1 MKEFILDNG
10 MKLIYENRPSMLT
23 SVSIGLEAG
32 ASVEDWLLGLAH
44 ATEHM
49 IFKGTKTRSEKTI
62 NEELSKIFGFSNAMT
77 NFPYVIYYGTLLGED
92 LYKGLDIFSD
102 ILLNPSFPIEGF
114 KEEMDS
120 IKEELNEWDEELQQF
135 CEDKLLIHSFNK
147 NRLKYP
153 IIGRMED
160 LNKITLEDIKEFYKR
175 YYSPKNAV
183 ISIVSALPFEEVKEK
198 VERYFGGW
206 QGEEVEVQ
214 ASLEVPRLGEYI
226 DFRESINSCR
236 VEMIFTI
243 SNLTHEEIKSF
254 RIFNEFFGEG
264 MNSILFD
271 ILRTKNGLV
280 YDVITTISNEKH
292 IGLYKIEFSTSK
304 EKLDKSLTLVKEA
317 FNNVEKYE
325 KDFTKEK
332 IEELYKSIKLKK
344 LFKEE
349 QSIRLANS
357 MTTYAIMF
365 KDTNIF
371 VDMLEGIEKLTSKDI
386 INAAK
391 KVLKNPSIEIIM
403 PRGLYE

>member
-49 IFKGTKTRSEKTI
+49 IFKGTETRSEKTI

-153 IIGRMED
+153 IIGRIED
-160 LNKITLEDIKEFYKR
+160 LNRITLEDRSARFY
-175 YYSPKNAV
+175 
-183 ISIVSALPFEEVKEK
+183 
-198 VERYFGGW
+198 
-206 QGEEVEVQ
+206 
-214 ASLEVPRLGEYI
+214 
-226 DFRESINSCR
+226 
-236 VEMIFTI
+236 
-243 SNLTHEEIKSF
+243 
-254 RIFNEFFGEG
+254 
-264 MNSILFD
+264 
-271 ILRTKNGLV
+271 
-280 YDVITTISNEKH
+280 
-292 IGLYKIEFSTSK
+292 
-304 EKLDKSLTLVKEA
+304 
-317 FNNVEKYE
+317 
-325 KDFTKEK
+325 
-332 IEELYKSIKLKK
+332 
-344 LFKEE
+344 
-349 QSIRLANS
+349 
-357 MTTYAIMF
+357 
-365 KDTNIF
+365 
-371 VDMLEGIEKLTSKDI
+371 
-386 INAAK
+386 
-391 KVLKNPSIEIIM
+391 
-403 PRGLYE
+403 

>member
-1 MKEFILDNG
+1 M
-10 MKLIYENRPSMLT
+10 
-23 SVSIGLEAG
+23 
-32 ASVEDWLLGLAH
+32 
-44 ATEHM
+44 
-49 IFKGTKTRSEKTI
+49 
-62 NEELSKIFGFSNAMT
+62 
-77 NFPYVIYYGTLLGED
+77 
-92 LYKGLDIFSD
+92 
-102 ILLNPSFPIEGF
+102 
-114 KEEMDS
+114 
-120 IKEELNEWDEELQQF
+120 
-135 CEDKLLIHSFNK
+135 
-147 NRLKYP
+147 KYP
-153 IIGRMED
+153 IIGRIED
-160 LNKITLEDIKEFYKR
+160 LNRITLEDIKDFYKR

-183 ISIVSALPFEEVKEK
+183 ISIVSDLTFEEVKEK

-206 QGEEVEVQ
+206 KGEEVEVQ
-214 ASLEVPRLGEYI
+214 DSIEIPRLGEYI
-226 DFRESINSCR
+226 DFREGINSCR

-254 RIFNEFFGEG
+254 RIFNEF
-264 MNSILFD
+264 
-271 ILRTKNGLV
+271 LRTKNGLV

-371 VDMLEGIEKLTSKDI
+371 RDMLEGIEKLTSKDI
-386 INAAK
+386 IHVAK

>member
-32 ASVEDWLLGLAH
+32 ASVEEGLLGLAH

-49 IFKGTKTRSEKTI
+49 VFKGTKSRSEKEI

-77 NFPYVIYYGTLLGED
+77 NFPYVIYYGTLLEED
-92 LYKGLDIFSD
+92 LDKGLDIFSD
-102 ILLNPSFPIEGF
+102 ILINPRFPVEGF

-160 LNKITLEDIKEFYKR
+160 LNKITLEDIKKFYKK
-175 YYSPKNAV
+175 YYSPKNFV
-183 ISIVSALPFEEVKEK
+183 ISIVSNLSFEVIKEK
-198 VERYFGGW
+198 VKKYFGAW
-206 QGEEVEVQ
+206 QGEEVKVNT
-214 ASLEVPRLGEYI
+214 SLELPKVGEYI
-226 DFRESINSCR
+226 DFREGINSCR
-236 VEMIFTI
+236 VEIIFPI
-243 SNLTHEEIKSF
+243 SNLTYEEIKHL

-271 ILRTKNGLV
+271 TLRTQNGLV

-304 EKLDKSLTLVKEA
+304 EKLDKAITLVKES
-317 FNNVEKYE
+317 FNNVEKYD

-365 KDTNIF
+365 KDTKVF
-371 VDMLEGIEKLTSKDI
+371 EDMLEGVENLTSKDI
-386 INAAK
+386 IHVAK
-391 KVLKNPSIEIIM
+391 KVFKNPSIEIIM

>member
-32 ASVEDWLLGLAH
+32 ASVEEGLLGLAH

-153 IIGRMED
+153 IIGTIED

-226 DFRESINSCR
+226 
-236 VEMIFTI
+236 
-243 SNLTHEEIKSF
+243 
-254 RIFNEFFGEG
+254 
-264 MNSILFD
+264 
-271 ILRTKNGLV
+271 
-280 YDVITTISNEKH
+280 
-292 IGLYKIEFSTSK
+292 EFSTSK

-317 FNNVEKYE
+317 FNNVEEYE
-325 KDFTKEK
+325 KDLTKEK

>member
-32 ASVEDWLLGLAH
+32 ASAEGKLLGLAH

-49 IFKGTKTRSEKTI
+49 IFKGTKTRSEKRI

-92 LYKGLDIFSD
+92 LDKGLDIFSD
-102 ILLNPSFPIEGF
+102 ILINPSFPIEGL

-153 IIGRMED
+153 IIGKIDD
-160 LNKITLEDIKEFYKR
+160 LNNITLDDIKNFYKK

-183 ISIVSALPFEEVKEK
+183 ISIVSNLSFEDVKEK
-198 VERYFGGW
+198 VEKYFAQW

-214 ASLEVPRLGEYI
+214 ASFELPISGEYI
-226 DFRESINSCR
+226 DFREGINSCR
-236 VEMIFTI
+236 VEMIFPI
-243 SNLTHEEIKSF
+243 SNLTYNEIKAF

-304 EKLDKSLTLVKEA
+304 EKLDKALTLVKNA
-317 FNNVEKYE
+317 FNNIEKYE

-332 IEELYKSIKLKK
+332 IGELYKSIKLKK

-357 MTTYAIMF
+357 MTTYAVMF
-365 KDTNIF
+365 KETDIF
-371 VDMLEGIEKLTSKDI
+371 EHMLEGIEKLTSKDI
-386 INAAK
+386 IYIAN
-391 KVLKNPSIEIIM
+391 KVLNDPSIEIIM

>member
-32 ASVEDWLLGLAH
+32 ASAEDSLLGLAH

-49 IFKGTKTRSEKTI
+49 IFKGTKTRSEKVI
-62 NEELSKIFGFSNAMT
+62 NEEISKIFGFSNAMT

-92 LYKGLDIFSD
+92 LDKGLDIFSD
-102 ILLNPSFPIEGF
+102 ILINPSFPIEGF

-153 IIGRMED
+153 IIGRIED
-160 LNKITLEDIKEFYKR
+160 LNKITLEDIKDFYKK

-183 ISIVSALPFEEVKEK
+183 ISIVSNLSFEDVRNMVKK
-198 VERYFGGW
+198 YFDKW
-206 QGEEVEVQ
+206 QGKEVEVKY
-214 ASLEVPRLGEYI
+214 SLELPKFGEYI
-226 DFRESINSCR
+226 DFREGINSCR
-236 VEMIFTI
+236 VEMIFPI
-243 SNLTHEEIKSF
+243 SNLTFKEVKNF

-304 EKLDKSLTLVKEA
+304 EKLDKALDLVKNEL
-317 FNNVEKYE
+317 NNIEEYE
-325 KDFTKEK
+325 KEFTKDK
-332 IEELYKSIKLKK
+332 IEQLYKSIKLKK

-357 MTTYAIMF
+357 MTTYSVMF
-365 KDTNIF
+365 KDSSIF
-371 VDMLEGIEKLTSKDI
+371 EDMLEGIDKLTSKDI
-386 INAAK
+386 IYVAK

>member
-1 MKEFILDNG
+1 
-10 MKLIYENRPSMLT
+10 ML
-23 SVSIGLEAG
+23 
-32 ASVEDWLLGLAH
+32 
-44 ATEHM
+44 
-49 IFKGTKTRSEKTI
+49 FRS
-62 NEELSKIFGFSNAMT
+62 
-77 NFPYVIYYGTLLGED
+77 
-92 LYKGLDIFSD
+92 
-102 ILLNPSFPIEGF
+102 
-114 KEEMDS
+114 
-120 IKEELNEWDEELQQF
+120 
-135 CEDKLLIHSFNK
+135 
-147 NRLKYP
+147 
-153 IIGRMED
+153 
-160 LNKITLEDIKEFYKR
+160 
-175 YYSPKNAV
+175 
-183 ISIVSALPFEEVKEK
+183 
-198 VERYFGGW
+198 
-206 QGEEVEVQ
+206 
-214 ASLEVPRLGEYI
+214 
-226 DFRESINSCR
+226 
-236 VEMIFTI
+236 
-243 SNLTHEEIKSF
+243 
-254 RIFNEFFGEG
+254 FNEFFGEG

-271 ILRTKNGLV
+271 TLRTKNGLV

-317 FNNVEKYE
+317 FNNVEEYE
-325 KDFTKEK
+325 KDLTKEK

>member
-32 ASVEDWLLGLAH
+32 ASVEEGLLGLAH

-153 IIGRMED
+153 IIGTIED

-226 DFRESINSCR
+226 DFRESI
-236 VEMIFTI
+236 
-243 SNLTHEEIKSF
+243 L
-254 RIFNEFFGEG
+254 
-264 MNSILFD
+264 
-271 ILRTKNGLV
+271 
-280 YDVITTISNEKH
+280 
-292 IGLYKIEFSTSK
+292 
-304 EKLDKSLTLVKEA
+304 
-317 FNNVEKYE
+317 
-325 KDFTKEK
+325 
-332 IEELYKSIKLKK
+332 
-344 LFKEE
+344 
-349 QSIRLANS
+349 
-357 MTTYAIMF
+357 
-365 KDTNIF
+365 
-371 VDMLEGIEKLTSKDI
+371 
-386 INAAK
+386 
-391 KVLKNPSIEIIM
+391 
-403 PRGLYE
+403 

>member
-49 IFKGTKTRSEKTI
+49 IFKGTETRSEKTI

-92 LYKGLDIFSD
+92 LDKGLDIFSD
-102 ILLNPSFPIEGF
+102 ILINPSFPIEGF
-114 KEEMDS
+114 KEEVDS

-160 LNKITLEDIKEFYKR
+160 LNKITLEDIKDFYKR

-183 ISIVSALPFEEVKEK
+183 ISIVSELPFEEVKEK

-206 QGEEVEVQ
+206 QGKEVEVQ

-226 DFRESINSCR
+226 DFREGINSCR

-271 ILRTKNGLV
+271 TLRTKNGLV

-365 KDTNIF
+365 KDTDIF

-386 INAAK
+386 IHVAK
-391 KVLKNPSIEIIM
+391 KALKNPSIEIIM

>member
-1 MKEFILDNG
+1 
-10 MKLIYENRPSMLT
+10 
-23 SVSIGLEAG
+23 
-32 ASVEDWLLGLAH
+32 
-44 ATEHM
+44 M

-153 IIGRMED
+153 IIGRIED
-160 LNKITLEDIKEFYKR
+160 LNKITLEDIKDFYKR

-226 DFRESINSCR
+226 DFREGDFHYKQFNS
-236 VEMIFTI
+236 
-243 SNLTHEEIKSF
+243 
-254 RIFNEFFGEG
+254 
-264 MNSILFD
+264 
-271 ILRTKNGLV
+271 
-280 YDVITTISNEKH
+280 
-292 IGLYKIEFSTSK
+292 
-304 EKLDKSLTLVKEA
+304 
-317 FNNVEKYE
+317 
-325 KDFTKEK
+325 
-332 IEELYKSIKLKK
+332 
-344 LFKEE
+344 
-349 QSIRLANS
+349 
-357 MTTYAIMF
+357 
-365 KDTNIF
+365 
-371 VDMLEGIEKLTSKDI
+371 
-386 INAAK
+386 
-391 KVLKNPSIEIIM
+391 
-403 PRGLYE
+403 